1 MSESEN
7 PKVVS
12 EERKHYLIKKWGA
25 ILEYDKLSDDEYFEK
40 FGKRKNDLKT
50 AYILEGQESWISP
63 EAKKKYELGNK
74 IY

>member
-7 PKVVS
+7 PKVIS
-12 EERKHYLIKKWGA
+12 EERGRELMKKWGA
-25 ILEYDKLSDDEYFEK
+25 ILEFSNLSDDEYFEK

-50 AYILEGQESWISP
+50 AYIIESQESWISP

-74 IY
+74 IH